1 MVDSLIAGHGRFKAD
16 YVAAESAFLER
27 LATAGQHPAALFI
40 GCSDSRV
47 IPELLTGA
55 GPGELFVVRNIANRV
70 PARNDPDTSVGAAL
84 EFAVEQLQVRDV
96 IVCGHDQC
104 GGIGAALDGLAGIRP
119 GSELAGWLAGL
130 RPAVER
136 ARTVDASRDVLLRR
150 AVEENVLEGIA
161 ALMTFEATST
171 AVAAGQLRLHGWVY
185 DLANA
190 TLRAYDARRDRFV
203 PIEALGPDAS
213 DPAGADNPPRGQP
226 RG

>member
-16 YVAAESAFLER
+16 YVAAERAFLER
-27 LATAGQHPAALFI
+27 LAAAGQHPAALFV

-70 PARNDPDTSVGAAL
+70 PVHDDPDTSVGAAL
-84 EFAVEQLQVRDV
+84 EFAVEHLQVRDV

-104 GGIGAALDGLAGIRP
+104 GGIGAAFDGLAGIRP

-136 ARTVDASRDVLLRR
+136 ARSVDAGRDVQLRR
-150 AVEENVLEGIA
+150 AVEENVLEGVA
-161 ALMTFEATST
+161 ALMTYEATGA
-171 AVAAGQLRLHGWVY
+171 AVTAGQVRLHGWVY

-190 TLRAYDARRDRFV
+190 ALRAFDASRDRFV
-203 PIEALGPDAS
+203 PIEELGPE
-213 DPAGADNPPRGQP
+213 PADSAGVENRPEG
-226 RG
+226 